1 MEQKASSRILQ
12 QREAIFAP
20 LPNLFTA
27 PLELFSKLL
36 LSAIAKN
43 WMMWKK
49 GRKKC
54 CVRCWKLGG
63 AESLQASN
71 RMGVGQS

>member
-43 WMMWKK
+43 WMM
-49 GRKKC
+49 
-54 CVRCWKLGG
+54 
-63 AESLQASN
+63 
-71 RMGVGQS
+71 